1 MVAIIQV
8 LQIFRGDCMRILN
21 SAKFKTVGMTAADY
35 RTGMIDLMILL
46 EKHSEEFT
54 TPEQLIMLIHEYS
67 ELLTTVYNLDIDSN
81 TEDDDEGIDSEADDD
96 DE

>member
-1 MVAIIQV
+1 MVAIIRV
-8 LQIFRGDCMRILN
+8 LQIFRGDHMKILN
-21 SAKFKTVGMTAADY
+21 SAKFKTVGMTVADY

-81 TEDDDEGIDSEADDD
+81 TESDDGEIDSEADDD

>member
-1 MVAIIQV
+1 MVAIIRV
-8 LQIFRGDCMRILN
+8 LQIFRGDHMKILN

-81 TEDDDEGIDSEADDD
+81 TENDEEEIDSEDEDDDE
-96 DE
+96 

>member
-1 MVAIIQV
+1 MAAIIQV
-8 LQIFRGDCMRILN
+8 LQIFRGDYMKILN

-81 TEDDDEGIDSEADDD
+81 TEDDEEEIDSEADDD

>member
-81 TEDDDEGIDSEADDD
+81 TEEDDEEVDSEADDD

>member
-8 LQIFRGDCMRILN
+8 LQIFRGDHMKILN
-21 SAKFKTVGMTAADY
+21 SAKFKTVGMTTADH

-81 TEDDDEGIDSEADDD
+81 TESDDGEIDSEADDD